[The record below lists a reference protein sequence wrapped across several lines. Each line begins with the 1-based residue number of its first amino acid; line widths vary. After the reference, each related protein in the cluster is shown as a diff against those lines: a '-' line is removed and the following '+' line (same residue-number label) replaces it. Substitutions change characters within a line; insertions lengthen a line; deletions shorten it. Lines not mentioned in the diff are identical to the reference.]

1 MIFIGLLLAA
11 AATVYAQVTVGVTA
25 DMVIVPFQY
34 IQGVD
39 YERSDGTSGRHDG
52 MMGTGI
58 GRIDGQAGPRIRLDA
73 RAVNEEH
80 GAGLRLRLQAQANAD
95 GAASVGVE
103 NFLQAWWAPLD
114 WLRLDAGRFDDD
126 RLRGMIGDDEMHSF
140 SVLMYDED
148 ALFNRIRARSGLMA
162 SFTPI
167 EGLLVT
173 ALLDNLN
180 PLVRESH
187 NVDAPLGTNPGYRPE
202 HHRPGFPQLTFVP
215 WDSRFGDGRVWRHI
229 HLAAGYNIRDIGMV
243 RVQYIGAIPEAPSL
257 SADATELDINPNA
270 VAAPRIEAAF
280 AFTGVEGLLVDIG
293 GKVPLPI
300 NESFPGRSET
310 WQAPFRVSLGARY
323 ALGNFEIAGRVDAGF
338 GGEKREDSGTLSFAP
353 KLNAHL
359 WPSYD
364 FGAFRAILNAGFE
377 WVGQT
382 SRTVNSSAVNGGGNA
397 ATTIIGDGGKRFG
410 VGLSVQS
417 SIMGRFMVR
426 GGLAYRFPSEVNGI
440 QERGVFSIPLFLEYS
455 F

>member
-1 MIFIGLLLAA
+1 MKMIFVGLLLGAA
-11 AATVYAQVTVGVTA
+11 VTAHAQITIGVTA
-25 DMVIVPFQY
+25 DMVVVPFQY
-34 IQGVD
+34 IQSVD
-39 YERSDGTSGRHDG
+39 YERPDGTTGRHDG
-52 MMGTGI
+52 MMGAGI
-58 GRIDGQAGPRIRLDA
+58 GRLDGQAGPRIRLDA

-80 GAGLRLRLQAQANAD
+80 GLGLRVRLQAQAGFG

-114 WLRLDAGRFDDD
+114 WLRFDAGRFDDD
-126 RLRGMIGDDEMHSF
+126 RLRGMVGDDEMHSF
-140 SVLMYDED
+140 TVLMYDED
-148 ALFNRIRARSGLMA
+148 ALFNRIRARSGFMA
-162 SFTPI
+162 SFTPV

-187 NVDAPLGTNPGYRPE
+187 YVDAPVGANPGYRPE
-202 HHRPGFPQLTFVP
+202 YHRPGFPRLSFVP
-215 WDSRFGDGRVWRHI
+215 WDSRFGDGRVWRHV
-229 HLAAGYNIRDIGMV
+229 HLAAGYALPGIGTV
-243 RVQYIGAIPEAPSL
+243 RVQYIGTIPEAPSIG
-257 SADATELDINPNA
+257 ADAAELDINPRSI
-270 VAAPRIEAAF
+270 AAPRIEAAF
-280 AFTGVEGLLVDIG
+280 AFTGFEGLVVDIG

-300 NESFPGRSET
+300 NEVFPDHTET
-310 WQAPFRVSLGARY
+310 WQAPFRASLGARY
-323 ALGNFEIAGRVDAGF
+323 ALGNLEIAGRVDAGF

-353 KLNAHL
+353 NLNAHL

-382 SRTVNSSAVNGGGNA
+382 TRTATGGG
-397 ATTIIGDGGKRFG
+397 TTTTSIVGDGGMRFG
-410 VGLSVQS
+410 IGLSVQS
-417 SIMGRFMVR
+417 IILGRFMVR

-440 QERGVFSIPLFLEYS
+440 QERGVFTVPLFLDFS